1 MPRYF
6 FHIHDSASLIDQ
18 EGTEL
23 PDLRSARDQAI
34 ETAGAILRENPDSLW
49 AGTPWCMEVEDEE
62 GRILFTLD
70 FALRQAK
77 PEG

>member
-1 MPRYF
+1 
-6 FHIHDSASLIDQ
+6 
-18 EGTEL
+18 
-23 PDLRSARDQAI
+23 
-34 ETAGAILRENPDSLW
+34 
-49 AGTPWCMEVEDEE
+49 MEVEDEE